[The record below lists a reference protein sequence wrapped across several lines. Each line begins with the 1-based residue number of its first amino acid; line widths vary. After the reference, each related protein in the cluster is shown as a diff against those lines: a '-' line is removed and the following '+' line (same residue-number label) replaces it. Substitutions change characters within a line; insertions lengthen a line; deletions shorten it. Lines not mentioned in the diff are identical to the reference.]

1 MHTSFPVRI
10 VLGDEVCQFFK
21 SLVPTAELISV
32 EYFRLNETCTVLV
45 CLVSYRSMVTLSTLK
60 LLSSIR
66 SRRDAVPAPDL
77 TGLAATPSKRLSAQ
91 TFPWLKQTLLV
102 GTLTSLTLLSGV
114 LSPLSQLALT
124 GALPGAVHAQS
135 DDLIVRYA
143 QAAYEMEQFRRRDYA
158 EVKRIMSGNV
168 PEDVCDRGN
177 IPAPVQA
184 ICGRFAER
192 FDPILRKHGLSRA
205 DFNSVHRRAN
215 DPSVQQRIQQELLK
229 IQKR

>member
-1 MHTSFPVRI
+1 
-10 VLGDEVCQFFK
+10 VCQFFRALAP
-21 SLVPTAELISV
+21 SVELISV

-45 CLVSYRSMVTLSTLK
+45 CLVSYRSMITLPTPK
-60 LLSSIR
+60 LLSSVR
-66 SRRDAVPAPDL
+66 SLYGTASTPDL
-77 TGLAATPSKRLSAQ
+77 TGVGVAPLKKLRAQ
-91 TFPWLKQTLLV
+91 TAPWLKQTLVV
-102 GTLTSLTLLSGV
+102 GTLTSLALLSGV
-114 LSPLSQLALT
+114 LSPLSQLTVT
-124 GALPGAVHAQS
+124 GALSGAVHAQS

-229 IQKR
+229 IQAR

>member
-1 MHTSFPVRI
+1 M
-10 VLGDEVCQFFK
+10 CQFFR
-21 SLVPTAELISV
+21 SLVPTEELISV

-45 CLVSYRSMVTLSTLK
+45 CLVSYCSMVTSLLPK
-60 LLSSIR
+60 LLSSV
-66 SRRDAVPAPDL
+66 SSLYDAVSASNY
-77 TGLAATPSKRLSAQ
+77 TGLAASPPQKLPAQ

-102 GTLTSLTLLSGV
+102 GTLTSFTLLSGV
-114 LSPLSQLALT
+114 LSPLSQLSLT
-124 GALPGAVHAQS
+124 GVLPGAVHAQS

-229 IQKR
+229 IQTR